1 MSKKEHGL
9 KLGISR
15 YTLSTT
21 FKTKNNNNEIN
32 YGKYPNGVF
41 PFIFILLLWVIISII
56 GIFASKLYWT
66 DALSISSSIT
76 LLMNIIWWILRQN
89 FNSRTRYSMKIYG
102 EKLRLNRLKVTEPFN
117 NDEYAINRVDSH
129 DSYKEYIIERT
140 KRTSLFFFISIIVH
154 FCLFI
159 IFLIIVLVNFL

>member
-1 MSKKEHGL
+1 MIKKERGL

-21 FKTKNNNNEIN
+21 LNSKTKNVEIN
-32 YGKYPNGVF
+32 HGKYPNGIF
-41 PFIFILLLWVIISII
+41 PFIFLLLLWLIISIV
-56 GIFASKLYWT
+56 GLFASKLYWA

-76 LLMNIIWWILRQN
+76 LLLNIVWWILRQN
-89 FNSRTRYSMKIYG
+89 FNSRTRYSIKIYG
-102 EKLRLNRLKVTEPFN
+102 EKLKLNRLKITEPFN
-117 NDEYAINRVDSH
+117 NNDYAVNRIEDH
-129 DSYKEYIIERT
+129 DSYKDYITERT
-140 KRTSLFFFISIIVH
+140 KRTSIFFFISIAIH